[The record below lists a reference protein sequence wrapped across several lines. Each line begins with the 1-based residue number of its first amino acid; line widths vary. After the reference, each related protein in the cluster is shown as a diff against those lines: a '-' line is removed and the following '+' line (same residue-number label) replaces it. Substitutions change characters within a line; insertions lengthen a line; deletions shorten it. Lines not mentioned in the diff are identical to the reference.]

1 MPRPKKWR
9 KVCGLPAHKLYG
21 PRNCNNENEIIEMEV
36 EEFET
41 IRLMDFE
48 GLNQTECAE
57 RMNVARSTVQRIYDD
72 ARKKMADSL
81 VNGKLLKIEG
91 GNYVVCNKE
100 VEEMCCPACH
110 RRKHRRGQK
119 DSKSLL

>member
-9 KVCGLPAHKLYG
+9 KVCSLPAHKLYG
-21 PRNCNNENEIIEMEV
+21 PRNCKSDENEIIEMEV

-57 RMNVARSTVQRIYDD
+57 KMNVARSTVQRIYDD

-91 GNYVVCNKE
+91 GNYVVCTEE
-100 VEEMCCPACH
+100 VEDKCCPACH
-110 RRKHRRGQK
+110 RRQHRYRGGK
-119 DSKSLL
+119 